1 MRDKQIYFIYKVDKV
16 EFETSCIGI
25 KEVAEYLKRPLE
37 SVYVSMSIL
46 RHKKAKDFILKDY
59 EGNKHLILSELELK
73 TGKWYSNKK
82 KRG

>member
-1 MRDKQIYFIYKVDKV
+1 MKDKQIYFIYKVGKV

-37 SVYVSMSIL
+37 SVYSSMSIL
-46 RHKKAKDFILKDY
+46 RHKKAKDLILKDY
-59 EGNKHLILSELELK
+59 EGNKHLIINELELQ